1 MKALRAW
8 ETPRRHRNSTVGCRW
23 DYVAGH
29 HWKNAEGTETAR
41 EAAVSF
47 VYVRNGGTDAGTLK
61 RCERLREVA
70 YGM

>member
-1 MKALRAW
+1 M
-8 ETPRRHRNSTVGCRW
+8 
-23 DYVAGH
+23 AGH
-29 HWKNAEGTETAR
+29 YQKDAEGTETAR

-47 VYVRNGGTDAGTLK
+47 VYVRNGGTDAGTLQ